1 MIPRYKVIKK
11 RNIAVVMA
19 AAMMCASAMPMPGEV
34 TDGRNNLPTV
44 FTTGKVISI
53 EAKNNIVAV
62 I

>member
-19 AAMMCASAMPMPGEV
+19 AAMMCASAMPMLGEV

-44 FTTGKVISI
+44 FITGKVRFVLKVHFD
-53 EAKNNIVAV
+53 A
-62 I
+62 

>member
-34 TDGRNNLPTV
+34 TMQTNNRTL
-44 FTTGKVISI
+44 
-53 EAKNNIVAV
+53 AK
-62 I
+62 